1 MTTTQMSDPRELFLH
16 ELGDVLYA
24 ERTLVKALPKLQE
37 EASDEELAKGFG
49 DHLEETRQH
58 VKNVEQAFEALGEK
72 AKAEKCPGIE
82 GIKQEHDDFVSN
94 ESPSQEVLDAF
105 LTGAGARTEHYEIAA
120 YEGLVTMA
128 EAMGEKEVVTLLSQ
142 NLDEEKAAL
151 RKMQTIGKRLAG
163 VGAKAAA

>member
-1 MTTTQMSDPRELFLH
+1 MTNTQMSDPRELFLH

-37 EASDEELAKGFG
+37 EASDEELATGFA

-58 VKNVEQAFEALGEK
+58 VKNVEKAFEALGQP

-82 GIKQEHDDFVSN
+82 GIKKEHDEFVAN

-128 EAMGEKEVVTLLSQ
+128 NAMGEDEVAGLLSE
-142 NLDEEKAAL
+142 NLEQEKAAL
-151 RKMQTIGKRLAG
+151 RKMQTIGKRLAE